1 MITDLLPK
9 IMVNLTM
16 LILLGLIYYAIRKRM
31 LYLFTSILIGLT
43 TFSLVYVLG
52 KNEFGIAT
60 GIGLFAI
67 FGIIRYRTEQVPI
80 VEMTYIFVCIT
91 ISLINALVDDLTITT
106 FTAITIN
113 LSLIIVTGIL
123 LFINNKT
130 EYSKLD
136 LIIDTIDWISM
147 EESEIIKFLN
157 SKSFKKIQSYN
168 IIHIDHLKETCSVSV
183 YYK

>member
-9 IMVNLTM
+9 LLANLLM
-16 LILLGLIYYAIRKRM
+16 LILLGIVYYAVRRRM
-31 LYLFTSILIGLT
+31 LYLFASILIGLT

-91 ISLINALVDDLTITT
+91 ISLINALVDDLTVTT
-106 FTAITIN
+106 FTALIID
-113 LSLIIVTGIL
+113 LSLIVVTGIL

-130 EYSKLD
+130 EYIKLD
-136 LIIDTIDWISM
+136 LTIDSIDWIALD
-147 EESEIIKFLN
+147 ETEKIQFLN
-157 SKSFKKIQSYN
+157 QKSFHPIQSYKIN
-168 IIHIDHLKETCSVSV
+168 QIDHLKETCSVSV
-183 YYK
+183 FYK